1 MFQAL
6 RRESGKNTSRALAG
20 VAQGQITFRHSVLR
34 QRASCE
40 GQDSETRSQSLLS
53 AGDKRSI
60 LTGTAWG
67 WGCWGLSN
75 FWGQAGIAGG
85 DKPRLEE
92 QRATEAGKSATDFQ
106 FCIPWCM
113 FPKSTLYRVQGG
125 RELILHQWQSNMAS
139 ITSLSPKWQP
149 CTDVFPNNRTSQIK
163 VA

>member
-1 MFQAL
+1 MFQVL
-6 RRESGKNTSRALAG
+6 RRESGRNTSRALAG

-60 LTGTAWG
+60 LTGTVWG

-85 DKPRLEE
+85 DKPPAG
-92 QRATEAGKSATDFQ
+92 RAEGHRGWEVSHWLSVLHSLMYVSKIHIISGSGWKGAHSPSVTIKYGIHNF
-106 FCIPWCM
+106 FIP
-113 FPKSTLYRVQGG
+113 
-125 RELILHQWQSNMAS
+125 
-139 ITSLSPKWQP
+139 
-149 CTDVFPNNRTSQIK
+149 
-163 VA
+163 